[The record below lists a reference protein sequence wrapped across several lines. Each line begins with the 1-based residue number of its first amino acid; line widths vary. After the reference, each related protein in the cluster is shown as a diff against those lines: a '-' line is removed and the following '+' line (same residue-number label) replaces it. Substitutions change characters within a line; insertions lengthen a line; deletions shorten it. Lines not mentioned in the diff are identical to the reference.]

1 MMIRRTGRAPGMN
14 IRAYVALGLT
24 VMALL
29 FTASFF
35 YFMSMAREVSV
46 SGTRTYGLFMTLA
59 ESDKLTDSRNMA
71 RLRGAESALA
81 ALPSLAEKQAE
92 PEARAALAELL
103 RADPTWNQ
111 GTALALLVFV
121 MLYAPCFVTLVVIRQ
136 ESGSWK
142 WVAFSIAFNTLLAFG
157 MAVGVYQTYRFF
169 WMDA

>member
-1 MMIRRTGRAPGMN
+1 MMTRRTERAPGMG
-14 IRAYVALGLT
+14 IRAYIALGLT

-81 ALPSLAEKQAE
+81 ALLSLTAKPAE
-92 PEARAALAELL
+92 PEASAALAELSAAIAELATAQPVTDDMLLQL
-103 RADPTWNQ
+103 RR
-111 GTALALLVFV
+111 TATLAHEFENRLLMGF
-121 MLYAPCFVTLVVIRQ
+121 LLLGAGIHPRPDAPGCHC
-136 ESGSWK
+136 S
-142 WVAFSIAFNTLLAFG
+142 A
-157 MAVGVYQTYRFF
+157 
-169 WMDA
+169 